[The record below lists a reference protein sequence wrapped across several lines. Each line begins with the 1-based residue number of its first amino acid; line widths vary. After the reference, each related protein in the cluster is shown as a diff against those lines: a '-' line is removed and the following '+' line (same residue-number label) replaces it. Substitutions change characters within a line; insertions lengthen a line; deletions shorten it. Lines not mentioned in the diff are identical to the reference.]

1 MGEKISRF
9 RLAGPMVAVLALS
22 LSSLLGA
29 GQPAT
34 AQQGP
39 SSPAAGEQVIITSP
53 YVVRK
58 EAVPSNRA
66 PGLRN
71 PELVSISRAVTYAD
85 LDLSKPSGVAEL
97 QTRVRNTARDVCGEL
112 SRLYPR
118 TSGQYVYGGTD
129 CVRKATDDGMEA
141 IKQVSA
147 VAGK

>member
-1 MGEKISRF
+1 MAEKIFRF
-9 RLAGPMVAVLALS
+9 HVAGPMVAMLAMS
-22 LSSLLGA
+22 LFGA
-29 GQPAT
+29 NQSAA
-34 AQQGP
+34 AQEGAA
-39 SSPAAGEQVIITSP
+39 SPAGEQVIVTSP

-66 PGLRN
+66 AGLRN

-97 QTRVRNTARDVCGEL
+97 QTRVRNTARDVCQEL
-112 SRLYPR
+112 TRLYPK
-118 TSGQYVYGGTD
+118 TGGQYVYGSTD
-129 CVRKATDDGMEA
+129 CIRKATDDGMDA

>member
-9 RLAGPMVAVLALS
+9 RLAGPMVAMLAIS
-22 LSSLLGA
+22 LFGA
-29 GQPAT
+29 GQPAA

-39 SSPAAGEQVIITSP
+39 ASPAAGEQVIITSP

-58 EAVPSNRA
+58 ETVSSNRA

-112 SRLYPR
+112 SRLFPR

-141 IKQVSA
+141 IRQVSA